1 MPRGRRARRTFASGV
16 FVVSST
22 CVAHRVLTPSTRVTQ
37 VTGDLEL
44 VVQWRHNPA
53 LAFTPFADEVEAVEG
68 KKPNELR
75 VAAIQARRLAV
86 KDKSMVGKG
95 TSDPVVT
102 FELGSVKAETTVK
115 KKTLDPVQ
123 KSTCR
128 GARRVSAGPELTG
141 CFVHRLNPIWK
152 EAFAKP
158 CSVEEAQDCQL
169 KVSVGDWDA
178 VTARDFMGS
187 CVIDLKGCVDEPNQP
202 ACRKWCLLDLQD
214 DKKTQNVS
222 GEVEIWYQWRYNPL
236 LDFEPFTDVE
246 SEKAPNVLRVGLSQ
260 GRGLVVICVEIISR
274 RWRGRP
280 RSGRAV
286 RNWHRH
292 AIDAPPRTRRNI

>member
-1 MPRGRRARRTFASGV
+1 M
-16 FVVSST
+16 
-22 CVAHRVLTPSTRVTQ
+22 
-37 VTGDLEL
+37 
-44 VVQWRHNPA
+44 VQWRHNPA
-53 LAFTPFADEVEAVEG
+53 LAFAPFADEVDAVEG

-86 KDKSMVGKG
+86 KDKSIVGKG

-115 KKTLDPVQ
+115 KKTLNPVQ
-123 KSTCR
+123 KSNCR

-187 CVIDLKGCVDEPNQP
+187 CVIDLKGCVDEPNRP

-222 GEVEIWYQWRYNPL
+222 GGVEIDRV
-236 LDFEPFTDVE
+236 FTESFRGGRDDGIEGCTTHRHAVE
-246 SEKAPNVLRVGLSQ
+246 QA
-260 GRGLVVICVEIISR
+260 SR
-274 RWRGRP
+274 RWRGGHDSRRDIRFLHRSRARS
-280 RSGRAV
+280 RSGTSGGII
-286 RNWHRH
+286 HC
-292 AIDAPPRTRRNI
+292 